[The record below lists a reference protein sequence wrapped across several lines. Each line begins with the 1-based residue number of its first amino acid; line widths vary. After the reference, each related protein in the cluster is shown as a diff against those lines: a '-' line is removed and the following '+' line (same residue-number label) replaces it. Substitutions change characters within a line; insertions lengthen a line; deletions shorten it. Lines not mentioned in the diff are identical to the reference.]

1 MAGLPKVV
9 TVFIAMVGIVI
20 ALAIVGSA
28 DGIQT
33 DSVVLP
39 PAGGIQTG
47 SNVLQPVFDL
57 IDSSVNADPA
67 DAKALREDFED
78 AVTSEILTPEEAL
91 AMLALVRWD
100 TLDGTEALANAAA
113 ALQTALADLSSDPLS
128 GDDPLDILTR
138 LLDAL
143 ATPTGTLTAIGK
155 AGASEEIL
163 DQVSSMV
170 ADGVPPGILV
180 RITKQGLRDGLTMDE
195 IAAQLDAL
203 SEAIDDEGSWGNVAN
218 DVTDKGEN
226 KHQDEEKNTNTDGN
240 DEPEEEANTHGNSDN
255 SSGKK
260 DDNPGKG
267 QDKDKDKDK

>member
-1 MAGLPKVV
+1 MAGLPKA
-9 TVFIAMVGIVI
+9 VFVLIGMVGIVI
-20 ALAIVGSA
+20 ALVIVGSA

-39 PAGGIQTG
+39 PAGDIQTD

-57 IDSSVNADPA
+57 IDSSVSADPA
-67 DAKALREDFED
+67 DVKALREDFED
-78 AVTSEILTPEEAL
+78 AVTSGILTPEEAL
-91 AMLALVRWD
+91 AMLDLVRWD
-100 TLDGTEALANAAA
+100 TLDGTAALANAAA
-113 ALQTALADLSSDPLS
+113 ALQTALADLASDPLS
-128 GDDPLDILTR
+128 EDDPLDVLTQ

-180 RITKQGLRDGLTMDE
+180 RITKQGLRDGLTMEE

-203 SEAIDDEGSWGNVAN
+203 SEAIGDDEGSWGNVAN
-218 DVTDKGEN
+218 DVTDTGEN
-226 KHQDEEKNTNTDGN
+226 KYQDEEKNTNTDGN
-240 DEPEEEANTHGNSDN
+240 DEPEEEANTHGNSDS

-267 QDKDKDKDK
+267 QDKDK